1 MKKLMIIAI
10 AGILL
15 VMSAF
20 GSENRLSAGLEIP
33 PADSIQAP
41 QSADD
46 CDFACID
53 WLEVAALTLGMDPD
67 ELWLTLM
74 EEGQTL
80 ADIAKAHGVDPQ
92 TIIDAIFAIE
102 TEWIDEMVTSG
113 ILTSEEAEELKA
125 ETEKA
130 IRSFV
135 EEGFPECEDDDV
147 PFKSVDW
154 IAVAASTLGMD
165 PDELWLTLL
174 EEGQTLA
181 EIAKARGVDPQTII
195 DAIFAAEIELIDKMV
210 ASGELTDEEAD
221 KLKTGLEEAIR
232 SFVEKGSPEL
242 EDEEL
247 SFEDVEWVAVAA
259 SILGMEPDEL
269 WAALQ
274 EEGQT
279 LAEIAKA
286 RGVDPQTI
294 IDAIFAAE
302 TDVID
307 KMVANGELTDEE
319 AEELKAGLKE
329 AIRSFVEEGFP
340 KCEDEELSFEDVEW
354 IAVAALTLGMDPD
367 ELWAALLEEGQ
378 TLAEIAKARGVD
390 PQTIIDAIF
399 AAETDV
405 IDEMVANGELT
416 DEEAVKLKTEL
427 KEAIRSFVEE
437 GFPEFEDDDFT
448 FEDVE
453 WIAVAALILEMEP
466 DELWAALLEEGQT
479 LAEIAKAR
487 GVDPQTIIDAIL
499 AAETGWIDEMVAN
512 GELTSEEAEVW
523 KAKLEKAIRSF
534 VEEGFPEF
542 EDDDVPFEDIEWI
555 AVAASTLEMDPDE
568 LWAALMEEGQ
578 TLAKIAKARGVDP
591 QTIIDAI
598 LKAETSWIDEMV
610 ANGELTSEEA
620 EVWKA
625 RLEKAIRSFVE
636 KGFPECEDDDLSFED
651 VEWVAVAAST
661 LGMDPDELWA
671 ALLEEDQTLAEIA
684 KARGVDPQTII
695 DAIIA
700 AETTLIDKMVASGE
714 ITNEEAEE
722 LKALLEEE
730 VRGFV
735 EGVNWMVIDGEADDI
750 G

>member
-1 MKKLMIIAI
+1 
-10 AGILL
+10 
-15 VMSAF
+15 
-20 GSENRLSAGLEIP
+20 
-33 PADSIQAP
+33 
-41 QSADD
+41 
-46 CDFACID
+46 
-53 WLEVAALTLGMDPD
+53 
-67 ELWLTLM
+67 
-74 EEGQTL
+74 
-80 ADIAKAHGVDPQ
+80 
-92 TIIDAIFAIE
+92 
-102 TEWIDEMVTSG
+102 
-113 ILTSEEAEELKA
+113 
-125 ETEKA
+125 
-130 IRSFV
+130 
-135 EEGFPECEDDDV
+135 
-147 PFKSVDW
+147 
-154 IAVAASTLGMD
+154 
-165 PDELWLTLL
+165 
-174 EEGQTLA
+174 
-181 EIAKARGVDPQTII
+181 
-195 DAIFAAEIELIDKMV
+195 
-210 ASGELTDEEAD
+210 
-221 KLKTGLEEAIR
+221 
-232 SFVEKGSPEL
+232 
-242 EDEEL
+242 
-247 SFEDVEWVAVAA
+247 
-259 SILGMEPDEL
+259 
-269 WAALQ
+269 
-274 EEGQT
+274 
-279 LAEIAKA
+279 
-286 RGVDPQTI
+286 
-294 IDAIFAAE
+294 
-302 TDVID
+302 
-307 KMVANGELTDEE
+307 
-319 AEELKAGLKE
+319 
-329 AIRSFVEEGFP
+329 
-340 KCEDEELSFEDVEW
+340 
-354 IAVAALTLGMDPD
+354 
-367 ELWAALLEEGQ
+367 
-378 TLAEIAKARGVD
+378 
-390 PQTIIDAIF
+390 
-399 AAETDV
+399 
-405 IDEMVANGELT
+405 
-416 DEEAVKLKTEL
+416 LKTEL

-453 WIAVAALILEMEP
+453 WIAVAALILEMDP

-735 EGVNWMVIDGEADDI
+735 EGVHWMVIDGEADDI